1 MKNNKYIVPSICL
14 IDLYE
19 DFCAKVGDLPVVPLS
34 VCPQLSKKN
43 DVDFTGY
50 EDEEDEDTWLKEQ

>member
-14 IDLYE
+14 INLYE
-19 DFCAKVGDLPVVPLS
+19 DFCAKDGDIPVIPLS
-34 VCPQLSKKN
+34 VCLEQKKKN
-43 DVDFTGY
+43 DMDFTGY